1 MTMSR
6 RRGMTI
12 QSGKL
17 LVWTLAILS
26 CVQNTVVSFAN
37 LPDSTTCVT
46 ERCYGRH
53 LTCPSEC
60 PRRASAAPGS
70 NSCHIDCSTQCEAVC
85 KQRKP
90 DCDGLGAVCDD
101 PRFVGGDGVMFYF
114 HGQKDEDFCIVT
126 DHRLH
131 INAHFIGKRPAG
143 RPRDYTW
150 VQSLGILFDCHR
162 LTVAA
167 TKVAS
172 WDDSADHLDI
182 RFDGAE
188 IYLPQIEGAMWASA
202 SAEVVVERL
211 ATYNAVHVVIEN
223 LLAVS
228 LSVVPITEH
237 ESQAH
242 NYQIT
247 EDDCFAHLQMQFFF
261 LELSSSVDGV
271 LGRTYQL
278 GYKTPVKRDVP
289 MPVIGDAAKYVSS
302 SLLSADCAVN
312 QFWPVS
318 LVADDPEL
326 GRPLEAEPFEHFDV
340 KCQSSGTEYDGMLC
354 TR

>member
-188 IYLPQIEGAMWASA
+188 IYLPQIEGA
-202 SAEVVVERL
+202 
-211 ATYNAVHVVIEN
+211 I
-223 LLAVS
+223 
-228 LSVVPITEH
+228 
-237 ESQAH
+237 QAH

>member
-1 MTMSR
+1 MMMMMMFQSR
-6 RRGMTI
+6 N
-12 QSGKL
+12 L
-17 LVWTLAILS
+17 LVWTLAIFS
-26 CVQNTVVSFAN
+26 CVENTIMSSAG

-46 ERCYGRH
+46 ERCNQRH
-53 LTCPSEC
+53 LTCPSDC
-60 PRRASAAPGS
+60 LRRVSAAPGS
-70 NSCHIDCSTQCEAVC
+70 NSCYIDCSMQCEAVC

-90 DCDGLGAVCDD
+90 DCNGYGAVCYD

-114 HGQKDEDFCIVT
+114 HGKKDQDFCIVT

-150 VQSLGILFDCHR
+150 VQSLGILFDSHR
-162 LTVAA
+162 LSVGAR
-167 TKVAS
+167 KVAS
-172 WDDSADHLDI
+172 WDDSVDHLDI
-182 RFDGAE
+182 QFDGEE
-188 IYLPQIEGAMWASA
+188 IYLPKIEGALWASA
-202 SAEVVVERL
+202 SADVVVERM

-223 LLAVS
+223 LLEVT

-237 ESQAH
+237 ESVTH

-247 EDDCFAHLQMQFFF
+247 EDDCFAHLQMQFYF

-271 LGRTYQL
+271 LGRTYQS
-278 GYKTPVKRDVP
+278 GYRTPLKRNVS
-289 MPVIGDAAKYVSS
+289 MPVIGDEEKYVSS
-302 SLLSADCAVN
+302 SLLSADCGVN

-318 LVADDPEL
+318 MIYDTEL
-326 GRPLEAEPFEHFDV
+326 GRALEVEPFEHFDV
-340 KCQSSGTEYDGMLC
+340 KCQSSGTDHDGMLC